1 MLYYP
6 ILNIKELSMH
16 QPPPSSPPPLQGR
29 PSPDGRPHNGML
41 PLWRRI
47 YQEFMIRSQGWGL
60 PSNTSMALLHL
71 HVHPDE
77 SEPAAMAEANF
88 IPRQTVTFILDTL
101 ERKKL
106 ATRRPHPNDRRRKR
120 VQLTAKGHRL
130 AKEIIHDLVQFET
143 SALQAIELPKVE
155 ALREVL
161 TRYADALTEQN
172 NLEMKA

>member
-1 MLYYP
+1 MTKP
-6 ILNIKELSMH
+6 S
-16 QPPPSSPPPLQGR
+16 PSSSSPLQGR
-29 PSPDGRPHNGML
+29 PSADGQPYNGML

-60 PSNTSMALLHL
+60 PSNTSMVLLHL

-88 IPRQTVTFILDTL
+88 IPRQTATFILDTL

-106 ATRRPHPNDRRRKR
+106 ATRQPHPNDRRRKR
-120 VQLTAKGHRL
+120 VQLTAKGHKL
-130 AKEIIHDLVQFET
+130 AEKIIHDLLQFET
-143 SALQAIELPKVE
+143 TALQVVEFSKVE

-161 TRYADALTEQN
+161 TRYADALAEQN
-172 NLEMKA
+172 TLEMKA

>member
-6 ILNIKELSMH
+6 ILNILNPMTT
-16 QPPPSSPPPLQGR
+16 PPPSSPLPPQGR
-29 PSPDGRPHNGML
+29 PSLDGLPSNGML

-47 YQEFMIRSQGWGL
+47 YQEFMIRSQRWDL
-60 PSNTSMALLHL
+60 PSNTCLALMHL
-71 HVHPDE
+71 HVHPEE

-88 IPRQTVTFILDTL
+88 IPRQTATFILDTL
-101 ERKKL
+101 EREKL

-130 AKEIIHDLVQFET
+130 AEKIIHDLLQFET
-143 SALQAIELPKVE
+143 SALRAIEFSKVE

-161 TRYADALTEQN
+161 SRYADALAEQN
-172 NLEMKA
+172 ALDLKS